1 MKPEKMHSMEFGLDL
16 AMFDSRLNFDITYYK
31 TNNKNQYFSID
42 APLASGYESYY
53 INAGNIQNT
62 GFESSISYR
71 WDFNNDWSWKPEFN
85 ISYND
90 NKIKELSDKL
100 KDGVQLGSGAGVRFM
115 LKEGGSFGDI
125 YGKSLKREN
134 GTIVTN
140 GGAPVLGEEEY
151 LGNVNSDWH
160 MGFGNTITYK
170 DFNLYFLIDGSFGG
184 NVVSMTQSYLDS
196 FGVTEVTADARDNG
210 GVDLGD
216 GTMMDAQKF
225 YEATAGKDKAV
236 GEYVYSATNI
246 RLRELSFGYT
256 FRNLLGASKNLN
268 LSFVARNLF
277 FFYKDSPFDPALSVS
292 TANGWQGFDSFGMP
306 ASRSYGI
313 NLKVT
318 F

>member
-1 MKPEKMHSMEFGLDL
+1 
-16 AMFDSRLNFDITYYK
+16 
-31 TNNKNQYFSID
+31 
-42 APLASGYESYY
+42 
-53 INAGNIQNT
+53 
-62 GFESSISYR
+62 
-71 WDFNNDWSWKPEFN
+71 
-85 ISYND
+85 
-90 NKIKELSDKL
+90 
-100 KDGVQLGSGAGVRFM
+100 M